1 MSTGTISG
9 MWSLIL
15 IGVLYVLALGVW
27 RYLGGFGSAGEAFR
41 TWGRSNS
48 AVRSQPGS
56 SS

>member
-1 MSTGTISG
+1 
-9 MWSLIL
+9 MWSLIVIAL
-15 IGVLYVLALGVW
+15 LYVLALALW

-56 SS
+56 SSS